1 LILAALVLA
10 YIIYDFQSDSSDF
23 FNCFGETKLT
33 EELEISPVRATA
45 NAQIL
50 SLQQQLKEAEKR
62 QQEAQ
67 RDRLEAAQHLSAIMR
82 RATMP
87 SVLTNPLSSKMS
99 EI

>member
-62 QQEAQ
+62 QEAQ